1 MQNSRQVIKPL
12 GLTLAENHVLNSHS
26 TVHSLLWDQIKN
38 AEWGRS
44 SQFSVKIMN
53 GNRRWVIYLGNFP
66 KERDNSKEKY
76 DTYFFR

>member
-1 MQNSRQVIKPL
+1 MQSPQSESTPRR
-12 GLTLAENHVLNSHS
+12 LTLASPQRTAENHVLNSHS

-53 GNRRWVIYLGNFP
+53 GNLEVGHLGNFP
-66 KERDNSKEKY
+66 KERERQFKREI
-76 DTYFFR
+76 